1 MLKIQYSSIKGIAK
15 VISKNKF
22 YHILRLKDGS
32 IAKVFTQAF
41 LRLDRKNNCQTER
54 KIIESENIH
63 IPGIATPTG
72 IIYKKGEFCG
82 YTMNEGLGE
91 ISHEKSDSLP
101 QLGLKQSALII
112 KKLEEIIEEAHKQG
126 LVFPNILETIEQIL
140 NKKIDFFSIE
150 EMQYKDM
157 PAPFCSTYLGDLT
170 FLTDTKYMQT
180 DNNLFTPEIDRLS
193 MLILYLIFTCNI
205 DLMKKVNEYNK
216 NWDIRE
222 TITEIILELGLE
234 SSPLAMKLYNLF
246 RDSEANQ
253 PIGEDLMKIAEK
265 YQLVRFRDNK
275 KFIRKR

>member
-1 MLKIQYSSIKGIAK
+1 
-15 VISKNKF
+15 
-22 YHILRLKDGS
+22 
-32 IAKVFTQAF
+32 
-41 LRLDRKNNCQTER
+41 
-54 KIIESENIH
+54 
-63 IPGIATPTG
+63 
-72 IIYKKGEFCG
+72 
-82 YTMNEGLGE
+82 
-91 ISHEKSDSLP
+91 
-101 QLGLKQSALII
+101 
-112 KKLEEIIEEAHKQG
+112 
-126 LVFPNILETIEQIL
+126 
-140 NKKIDFFSIE
+140 
-150 EMQYKDM
+150 
-157 PAPFCSTYLGDLT
+157 
-170 FLTDTKYMQT
+170 MQT

-265 YQLVRFRDNK
+265 YQLVRFRGNK